1 MADKKRTGKGKNLGA
16 KALYSRNFETFDDQL
31 EHIRQETLA
40 SVVER
45 EIYPNGRATNEEIE
59 DDTQIYYTEREHYKK
74 TGRYEQSPDIVAQHM
89 EDRTQFRH

>member
-1 MADKKRTGKGKNLGA
+1 MFLDVTARVIL
-16 KALYSRNFETFDDQL
+16 FL

-45 EIYPNGRATNEEIE
+45 EIYPRGRTSDEED

-74 TGRYEQSPDIVAQHM
+74 TGRYEQPPDMVAQHM